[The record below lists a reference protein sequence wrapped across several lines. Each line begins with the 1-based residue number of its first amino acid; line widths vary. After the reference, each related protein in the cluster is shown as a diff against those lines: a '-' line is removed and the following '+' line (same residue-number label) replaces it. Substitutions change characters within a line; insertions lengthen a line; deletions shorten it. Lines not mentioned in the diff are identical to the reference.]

1 MVKVTEFAFVGYPVT
16 DEQRARDFYEGLLGL
31 TSNGVTFR
39 NEGGFWFEYQ
49 VGPHTLAL
57 ASFWKPEGKSGP
69 CLALEVEDYPAT
81 IATLKKAGVVFEMET
96 YESPMC
102 FTSVV
107 RDPDNN
113 QLMIHQRKPGRE
125 C

>member
-31 TSNGVTFR
+31 ESNGAVFR

-69 CLALEVEDYPAT
+69 CLALEMENYDDIVA
-81 IATLKKAGVVFEMET
+81 ALKAAGVVFDMET
-96 YESPMC
+96 YESPVC
-102 FTSVV
+102 YTSVV
-107 RDPDNN
+107 RDPDGN
-113 QLMIHQRKPGRE
+113 QLMIHKRKPGHHG
-125 C
+125 